1 MREGGETI
9 PQTDFYWDGQ
19 VNGKMPDAGLNG
31 RNRDASRLEQRQLAD
46 EPPGLTAIDAVRNQK
61 CSARLCWRVSSR
73 QDARAL
79 WQYAITPEQDW

>member
-1 MREGGETI
+1 
-9 PQTDFYWDGQ
+9 
-19 VNGKMPDAGLNG
+19 MPDAGPNG